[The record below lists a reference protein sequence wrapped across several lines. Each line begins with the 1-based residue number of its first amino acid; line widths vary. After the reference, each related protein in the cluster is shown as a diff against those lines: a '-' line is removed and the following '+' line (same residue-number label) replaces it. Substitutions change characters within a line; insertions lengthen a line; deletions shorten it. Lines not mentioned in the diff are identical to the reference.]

1 MIRVTEQLNATLVP
15 LIPGLLMQIK
25 IILKKIFFIIFQQ
38 REMMEL
44 WIYTEESK
52 VRYWILYL

>member
-25 IILKKIFFIIFQQ
+25 IILKKIFFIIFPQ
-38 REMMEL
+38 REIMEL
-44 WIYTEESK
+44 
-52 VRYWILYL
+52 